1 MELRQLRYFVKVVEC
16 GSLGRA
22 ATELGVVTSA
32 LSQQISRLEGELSTR
47 LLTRTSTGVVL
58 TDAGLAFLRQAQL
71 SLRHA
76 DDAMKAARE
85 SRLSGHVS
93 IGLVQTT
100 ASVLALPF
108 MRAMRQRY
116 PDVRLR
122 LVESLSGHL
131 STMLNARQLDLAI
144 VFQTE
149 TARRWSV
156 MPLLDES
163 LFLIARDDMPGLPPA
178 GRVRLRDLTGL
189 PLLLPSDSHGLRA
202 LVNNGFA
209 RFNERPDLV
218 AEIDGL
224 DVLME
229 LVEAGL
235 GATIQPGAATVRLR
249 GAPLATRQIRDRQL
263 ARSNLLVSLS
273 DDELSPAALAVRV
286 LLAQVAADLVRAGA
300 WPGATLHKS

>member
-1 MELRQLRYFVKVVEC
+1 M
-16 GSLGRA
+16 
-22 ATELGVVTSA
+22 
-32 LSQQISRLEGELSTR
+32 
-47 LLTRTSTGVVL
+47 
-58 TDAGLAFLRQAQL
+58 
-71 SLRHA
+71 
-76 DDAMKAARE
+76 
-85 SRLSGHVS
+85 
-93 IGLVQTT
+93 
-100 ASVLALPF
+100 
-108 MRAMRQRY
+108 
-116 PDVRLR
+116 
-122 LVESLSGHL
+122 
-131 STMLNARQLDLAI
+131 
-144 VFQTE
+144 
-149 TARRWSV
+149 
-156 MPLLDES
+156 
-163 LFLIARDDMPGLPPA
+163 
-178 GRVRLRDLTGL
+178 RLRDLTGL